1 MQQNKVEQSVQ
12 ELIEPAAESF
22 GLELVLVQYRRESA
36 GWILRVLVD
45 RPGGV
50 SIDDCAELSR
60 EISNLMDVE
69 DLIPGAYRLEVSSPG
84 LDRPLVRPED
94 FNRFAGKLVTLRTL
108 EPVNGR
114 RNFKGTLDGMQ
125 GDSVVIRIE
134 QESYEIEFAQIE
146 KANLVPVLE
155 GV

>member
-1 MQQNKVEQSVQ
+1 MQQSKVEQSVQ
-12 ELIEPAAESF
+12 GLIEPVASSF
-22 GLELVLVQYRRESA
+22 GLELVLLQYRREST
-36 GWILRVLVD
+36 GWILRILVD

-60 EISNLMDVE
+60 EVSNLLDVE
-69 DLIPGAYRLEVSSPG
+69 DLIPGAFRLEVSSPG
-84 LDRPLVRPED
+84 LDRPLVAPED
-94 FNRFAGKLVTLRTL
+94 FNRFAGKLVTLKTL

-114 RNFKGTLDGMQ
+114 RNFKGVLDGMQ

-134 QESYEIEFAQIE
+134 QERYEIEFSQIE